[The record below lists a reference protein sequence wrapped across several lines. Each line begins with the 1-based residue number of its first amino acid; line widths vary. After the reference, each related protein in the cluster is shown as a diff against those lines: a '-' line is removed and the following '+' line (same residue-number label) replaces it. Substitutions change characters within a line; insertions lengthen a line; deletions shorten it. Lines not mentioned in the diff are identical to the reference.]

1 MLVGLALAAS
11 VGCGGGGSNDEDEI
25 KNVLTTSFT
34 TVDPAQCQQLTEK
47 GTGLSV
53 DGDQATAKVTPQ
65 GGSLGGADVTVALAN
80 QDGWKID
87 GFDDIKIVGPIA
99 MPI

>member
-1 MLVGLALAAS
+1 
-11 VGCGGGGSNDEDEI
+11 
-25 KNVLTTSFT
+25 
-34 TVDPAQCQQLTEK
+34 
-47 GTGLSV
+47 V